1 MLHRSET
8 TYRFPS
14 PLGEG
19 GPLDR
24 MRGKSP
30 RRKSPLRIGIAR
42 VHSVVNRLSDDLHH
56 SLRVGQNGVVPEP
69 QNLIAAMLEK
79 SSPIGILSLCLAM
92 LTTIRLDY
100 QPRLT
105 LREIGNVG
113 TDRDL
118 SPKLDPE
125 QIAVA
130 QPGPKAGLC
139 RSLVL
144 AHCAGEMLV
153 LVDGSRHPATSGRL
167 PSPGLRPP
175 SPKGEGKWS
184 YPD

>member
-1 MLHRSET
+1 M
-8 TYRFPS
+8 
-14 PLGEG
+14 
-19 GPLDR
+19 
-24 MRGKSP
+24 
-30 RRKSPLRIGIAR
+30 
-42 VHSVVNRLSDDLHH
+42 HSVVNRLSDDLHH

-153 LVDGSRHPATSGRL
+153 LVDGQRHAPGLPPHPAYGHPL
-167 PSPGLRPP
+167 PRERESEKTNLARDHPRRP
-175 SPKGEGKWS
+175 
-184 YPD
+184 